1 MGMIVS
7 FLQPKD
13 KVPDFIEFTAED
25 VTNIKRTWVL
35 PHEHPMDVGE
45 KILYKYFETFPVYQE
60 FFEHFKNYPLL
71 TLKGAPGFRT
81 HAGRMI
87 RVFDS
92 NVDVLAEGN
101 IETEM
106 EKIWLPIARS
116 HYRREI
122 PQKAFRDF
130 RTIAV
135 EGLQELCNL
144 TEAECKSYKVF
155 FNNVHHV
162 VFEGLEAVAKL
173 EGHHHHAHNI

>member
-71 TLKGAPGFRT
+71 TLKV
-81 HAGRMI
+81 M
-87 RVFDS
+87 S
-92 NVDVLAEGN
+92 
-101 IETEM
+101 
-106 EKIWLPIARS
+106 S
-116 HYRREI
+116 
-122 PQKAFRDF
+122 
-130 RTIAV
+130 
-135 EGLQELCNL
+135 
-144 TEAECKSYKVF
+144 S
-155 FNNVHHV
+155 
-162 VFEGLEAVAKL
+162 
-173 EGHHHHAHNI
+173 